1 MPQLAVAILLGSL
14 SAFYGNDL
22 PDRFWSAFAPI
33 LLLLCFYCPGYRF
46 LLLAAAVYLWSCALF
61 HYHLDHR
68 LIDSYD
74 HQLTSLSG
82 VVADLPEIEP
92 GRIRLYL
99 KNLEIDRYPGAMPR
113 LLRLSWYQGE
123 VLPRAGEKW
132 RFQVKLRQPR
142 GLLNPGGF
150 DFEAW
155 QFTRG
160 IDAVGYIRDSPSNTR
175 LEAASPGG
183 IAYWRSRLALAID
196 DHCSGCGHA
205 GLIKALLLGFRGDIA
220 SADRNLLQSSGTAH
234 LLAISGLH
242 VGMVALVM
250 FALGG
255 YCWRPGLYYFGLNRL
270 HTAALLAILAASIYA
285 ALAGFSLPTVR
296 ALVMMIVM
304 TLALLLG
311 NRINLLQSLA
321 LAVAIILLLDPRS
334 VGSTSF
340 WLSSCALLVIAF
352 VQFRLPRRM
361 RGWQQLLVLQC
372 GFSLLFAP
380 LGLLI
385 FEQFNPAGLPANMV
399 AIPVIGFV
407 VLPAVLLGGLLA
419 LADIGLARPL
429 FALADGVLQVLLDYL
444 EILLSNGMESVTAAL
459 PAPLVLLA
467 LVMLAWLLMPVRLS
481 ARAVMLV
488 GLAGLLSWQPARPK
502 QGDFELIVFDVG
514 MGTSILLRTRHHSLV
529 YDFGP
534 GKAAVFSAVDWGLLP
549 AMRARAIAWPDLA
562 IVSHVDQDHSG
573 GLYRIIGDLPAARLV
588 SGTPREL
595 QSRLELGQQVRS
607 CHGYPDWRWDGVE
620 FSFLPS
626 AGDWHSTNNR
636 SCVLLVNGR
645 HRLLLPGDIEISR
658 ESRLVAEHG
667 SRLEADLLVVPH
679 HGSATSSSVGFI
691 ERVAPRHVIYTLSRG
706 NRWGFPSPAVV
717 ARYQALE
724 ADQLRSDRDGAITI
738 DSNADGLSIRAQR
751 GRLERI
757 WRRW

>member
-14 SAFYGNDL
+14 TAFYGNEL
-22 PDRFWSAFAPI
+22 PDRFWSAFAPM

-46 LLLAAAVYLWSCALF
+46 LLLAAAVYLWSAALF
-61 HYHLDHR
+61 NHHLDHR

-74 HQLTSLSG
+74 YQRTAVSG
-82 VVADLPEIEP
+82 VVADLPEVQP

-99 KNLEIDRYPGAMPR
+99 ENLEIDRYPGAMPR
-113 LLRLSWYQGE
+113 LLRLSWYQDE
-123 VLPRAGEKW
+123 VLPRAGERW

-160 IDAVGYIRDSPSNTR
+160 IDAVGYIRDSPFNIR

-183 IAYWRSRLALAID
+183 ISYWRSRLTFAVD
-196 DHCSGCGHA
+196 DYCSGCSHS
-205 GLIKALLLGFRGDIA
+205 GLIKALLLGFRGDITL
-220 SADRNLLQSSGTAH
+220 ADRNLLQSSGTAH

-255 YCWRPGLYYFGLNRL
+255 YCWRPGFYYCGLNRL
-270 HTAALLAILAASIYA
+270 QMAAILAIMAASIYA

-296 ALVMMIVM
+296 ALVMLIVM

-321 LAVAIILLLDPRS
+321 LAVAIILLLDPRA

-372 GFSLLFAP
+372 GFALLFAP
-380 LGLLI
+380 PGLLL

-399 AIPVIGFV
+399 AIPVISFI
-407 VLPAVLLGGLLA
+407 VLPAVLLGGLLS
-419 LADIGLARPL
+419 LADIAFARPL
-429 FALADGVLQVLLDYL
+429 FVLADGVLQLLLDYL
-444 EILLSNGMESVTAAL
+444 EFLLSSGMESVTAAL

-467 LVMLAWLLMPVRLS
+467 LVMLAWLLMPVRLA
-481 ARAVMLV
+481 ARAVVLV
-488 GLAGLLSWQPARPK
+488 GLSSLLIWQPARPK
-502 QGDFELIVFDVG
+502 HGDFELIVFDVG

-534 GKAAVFSAVDWGLLP
+534 GKAAVFSAADWGLLP
-549 AMRARAIAWPDLA
+549 AMRARAITWPDLA

-573 GLYRIIGDLPAARLV
+573 GLHRIIGDLPAARLV

-595 QSRLELGQQVRS
+595 QSRFGLEQQVRS

-620 FSFLPS
+620 FSFLAS
-626 AGDWHSTNNR
+626 AGDWRNTNNR
-636 SCVLLVNGR
+636 SCVLLIDGR
-645 HRLLLPGDIEISR
+645 HRVLLPGDIEISR

-667 SRLEADLLVVPH
+667 ARLEADLLVVPH
-679 HGSATSSSVGFI
+679 HGSATSSSVGFV
-691 ERVAPRHVIYTLSRG
+691 ERVAPRHVVYTLARG

-717 ARYQALE
+717 ARYHAVA
-724 ADQLRSDRDGAITI
+724 ADQLRSDLDGAITI
-738 DSNADGLSIRAQR
+738 DSSADGLSISAER

>member
-14 SAFYGNDL
+14 SAFYGNEL

-33 LLLLCFYCPGYRF
+33 LLLLCFFCPGYRF
-46 LLLAAAVYLWSCALF
+46 LLLAAAAYLWSAALF
-61 HYHLDHR
+61 HHHLDHR
-68 LIDSYD
+68 LVENYD
-74 HQLTSLSG
+74 FRVTTVSG
-82 VVADLPEIEP
+82 VVADLPELRS

-99 KNLEIDRYPGAMPR
+99 KNPDIDRYPGAMPR
-113 LLRLSWYQGE
+113 LLRLSWYQDK
-123 VLPRAGEKW
+123 VLPRAGERW

-160 IDAVGYIRDSPSNTR
+160 IDAAGYVRDSPSNVR
-175 LEAASPGG
+175 LQAASQGG
-183 IAYWRSRLALAID
+183 ISYWRSRLSFAVD
-196 DHCSGCGHA
+196 EHCHDCGHA
-205 GLIKALLLGFRGDIA
+205 GLIKALLLGFRGDITR
-220 SADRNLLQSSGTAH
+220 ADRSLLQSTGTAH

-250 FALGG
+250 FALGR
-255 YCWRPGLYYFGLNRL
+255 YCWRPGFYYCGLNRL
-270 HTAALLAILAASIYA
+270 QMAAVMAILAASIYA

-296 ALVMMIVM
+296 ALVMLIVM
-304 TLALLLG
+304 TLALLRG

-352 VQFRLPRRM
+352 VQFRLPQRM
-361 RGWQQLLVLQC
+361 RGWQQLLMLQF

-385 FEQFNPAGLPANMV
+385 FEQFNPAGLPANLV
-399 AIPVIGFV
+399 AIPVISFI
-407 VLPAVLLGGLLA
+407 VLPAVLLGGLLS
-419 LADIGLARPL
+419 LADLGLARPL
-429 FALADGVLQVLLDYL
+429 FILADEVLQVLLDYL
-444 EILLSNGMESVTAAL
+444 EFLLSNGMDSVTAAL

-467 LVMLAWLLMPVRLS
+467 LAMLAWLLMPVSLS

-488 GLAGLLSWQPARPK
+488 GLSSLLIWQPARPK

-534 GKAAVFSAVDWGLLP
+534 GKAAVFSAADWGLLP
-549 AMRARAIAWPDLA
+549 ALRARAIAWPDLVV
-562 IVSHVDQDHSG
+562 VSHVDQDHSG
-573 GLYRIIGDLPAARLV
+573 GLHGIIDDLPVARLLT
-588 SGTPREL
+588 GTPPEMKSRFGL
-595 QSRLELGQQVRS
+595 QQPVRS
-607 CHGYPDWRWDGVE
+607 CHDYPAWRWDGVD
-620 FSFLPS
+620 FSFLPN
-626 AGDWHSTNNR
+626 AGNWRGTNNR
-636 SCVLLVNGR
+636 SCVLLIKGR
-645 HRLLLPGDIEISR
+645 HRLLLPGDIESSR

-667 SRLEADLLVVPH
+667 SRLESDVLVVPH
-679 HGSATSSSVGFI
+679 HGSPTSSSSGFI
-691 ERVAPRHVIYTLSRG
+691 ERVAPRHVVYTMARG

-717 ARYQALE
+717 ARYE
-724 ADQLRSDRDGAITI
+724 AIAARQLRSDLDGAITVE
-738 DSNADGLSIRAQR
+738 SSADGLSISTARS
-751 GRLERI
+751 RLRRI

>member
-14 SAFYGNDL
+14 SAFYGNEL

-33 LLLLCFYCPGYRF
+33 PLLLCFYCPGYRF
-46 LLLAAAVYLWSCALF
+46 LLLAAAAYLWSAALF
-61 HYHLDHR
+61 HHHLDHR
-68 LIDSYD
+68 LVENHDFRVTIV
-74 HQLTSLSG
+74 SG
-82 VVADLPEIEP
+82 VVADLPEVQPE
-92 GRIRLYL
+92 RIRLYL

-113 LLRLSWYQGE
+113 LLRLSWYQNE
-123 VLPRAGEKW
+123 VLPRAGERW

-160 IDAVGYIRDSPSNTR
+160 IDAVGYIRDSPSNVR
-175 LEAASPGG
+175 LQAASRAGVS
-183 IAYWRSRLALAID
+183 YWRSRLALAVD
-196 DHCSGCGHA
+196 EHCHGCSHA
-205 GLIKALLLGFRGDIA
+205 GLIKALLLGFRGDITL
-220 SADRNLLQSSGTAH
+220 ADRNLLQSTGTAH

-250 FALGG
+250 FALGR
-255 YCWRPGLYYFGLNRL
+255 YCWRPGFYYRGLNRL
-270 HTAALLAILAASIYA
+270 QMAAVMAILAASIYA

-296 ALVMMIVM
+296 ALVMLIVV
-304 TLALLLG
+304 TLALLCG
-311 NRINLLQSLA
+311 NRINLLQSLT

-352 VQFRLPRRM
+352 VQFRLPQRM
-361 RGWQQLLVLQC
+361 RGWQQLLMLQC

-385 FEQFNPAGLPANMV
+385 FEQFNPAGLPANLV
-399 AIPVIGFV
+399 AIPVISFI

-419 LADIGLARPL
+419 LVDLGLARSL
-429 FALADGVLQVLLDYL
+429 FVLADEVLQALLDYL
-444 EILLSNGMESVTAAL
+444 EFLLSNGMDSVTAAL

-467 LVMLAWLLMPVRLS
+467 LAMLAWLLMPVSLG

-488 GLAGLLSWQPARPK
+488 GLSSLLIWQPARPK
-502 QGDFELIVFDVG
+502 QGDFEMIVFDVG

-534 GKAAVFSAVDWGLLP
+534 GKAGGFSAADWGLLP

-573 GLYRIIGDLPAARLV
+573 GLHRVIGDLPTTRLLT
-588 SGTPREL
+588 GTPREL
-595 QSRLELGQQVRS
+595 QSRFGLERQVRS
-607 CHGYPDWRWDGVE
+607 CHDYPDWRWDEVD

-626 AGDWHSTNNR
+626 AGDWRSTNNQ
-636 SCVLLVNGR
+636 SCVLLIDGR

-667 SRLEADLLVVPH
+667 SRLEADVLVVPH
-679 HGSATSSSVGFI
+679 HGSATSSSVGFV
-691 ERVAPRHVIYTLSRG
+691 ERVAPQHVVYTLARG
-706 NRWGFPSPAVV
+706 NHWGFPSPAVV
-717 ARYQALE
+717 ARYRAV
-724 ADQLRSDRDGAITI
+724 AAGQLRSDRDGAITI
-738 DSNADGLSIRAQR
+738 DSNADGLSIRAER
-751 GRLERI
+751 NRLDRI